1 MGDARDIN
9 WIMSVLP
16 HRYPF
21 LLIDRVLELEPGRR
35 VVASK
40 NVSVNEPFFNGH
52 FPGHPIMPGVLLVE
66 GMAQAAGVLLMHE
79 LEDRSSKLIYFA
91 GIDRAR
97 FRRPVVPGDQVIF
110 EVSVLRAR
118 PAFAKLEGRA
128 LVDGQLC
135 AEAVCSSSM
144 VDR

>member
-1 MGDARDIN
+1 MNETRDVK

-21 LLIDRVLELEPGRR
+21 LLIDTVLELEPGKR
-35 VVASK
+35 VVAAK
-40 NVSVNEPFFNGH
+40 NVTVNEPVFTGH

-66 GMAQAAGVLLMHE
+66 GMAQAAGVLLMHDI
-79 LEDRSSKLIYFA
+79 EDRDSKLIYFA
-91 GIDRAR
+91 GIERAK
-97 FRRPVVPGDQVIF
+97 FRRPVVPGDRVIF
-110 EVSVLRAR
+110 EVEVLRAR
-118 PAFAKLEGRA
+118 PSFAKLEGRA
-128 LVDGQLC
+128 LVDGKLC